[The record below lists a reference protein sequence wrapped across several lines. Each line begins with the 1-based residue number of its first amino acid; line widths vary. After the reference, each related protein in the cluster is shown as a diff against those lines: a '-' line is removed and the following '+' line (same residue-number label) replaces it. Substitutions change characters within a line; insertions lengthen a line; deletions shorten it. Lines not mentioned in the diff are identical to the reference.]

1 MPESSLIRS
10 MSLLVGVAPKWGPS
24 WCRTKDYGKFA
35 KALGEARGLREQGYQ
50 LEEKKSL
57 WK

>member
-1 MPESSLIRS
+1 

-35 KALGEARGLREQGYQ
+35 KALGEARGLQEQGYQ